1 MGNIIVADWLRITYR
16 FCENAGMNF
25 NLRMNVSG
33 ILPLA
38 TSLQISLSHSS
49 PPPMVLTFFLVAL
62 LQRARRYLGVPLLP
76 GGHLTCTLS
85 PLGAQSGCAN
95 FAAKN
100 CVFCFSS
107 RMLRRGSFIFVPF
120 LFYCQMKFSIIFHK
134 NIRSFYRCLE
144 ISNFCTSFCRFHCSC
159 AWILFVHAC
168 WLRFLC
174 ANSCH
179 LLRPNV
185 RN

>member
-1 MGNIIVADWLRITYR
+1 MVSGSVNGHRKGGEVRGQLSSRKMSGGAEKKYMGNIIVADWLRITYR

-76 GGHLTCTLS
+76 DGHLTCTLS
-85 PLGAQSGCAN
+85 PRGPRVVVRISQPKIA
-95 FAAKN
+95 
-100 CVFCFSS
+100 FSVS
-107 RMLRRGSFIFVPF
+107 RRECYVVV
-120 LFYCQMKFSIIFHK
+120 
-134 NIRSFYRCLE
+134 RSFSY
-144 ISNFCTSFCRFHCSC
+144 
-159 AWILFVHAC
+159 LFFFIAK
-168 WLRFLC
+168 
-174 ANSCH
+174 
-179 LLRPNV
+179 
-185 RN
+185 